1 MNIDDLMCLIKLIVK
16 CGCINIT
23 TNERNAHFYELIV
36 THSQGNEMLRFQAW
50 RDPFAKTYKNNKY
63 TSMQIKYFGRPVAYT
78 CVRKGTVPTSEQR
91 KILKINKLL
100 NDRLKLQQMYNPSHN
115 IAILLETQKIRQ

>member
-1 MNIDDLMCLIKLIVK
+1 MNIDDLMYLIKLIVK

-23 TNERNAHFYELIV
+23 TNERNAHFYELV
-36 THSQGNEMLRFQAW
+36 ATHANGNEMVRFQAW
-50 RDPFAKTYKNNKY
+50 RDPFAKSYRNKKY
-63 TSMQIKYFGRPVAYT
+63 VSMSVNYFGHPVAYT
-78 CVRKGTVPTSEQR
+78 CLRKGTVPTSEQR

>member
-1 MNIDDLMCLIKLIVK
+1 MNIDDLMYLIKLIVK

-23 TNERNAHFYELIV
+23 TNERNAHFYELV
-36 THSQGNEMLRFQAW
+36 ATHANGNKMVSFQAW
-50 RDPFAKTYKNNKY
+50 FDPFAKTYKNNKY
-63 TSMQIKYFGRPVAYT
+63 VSMQIKYFGHPVAYT
-78 CVRKGTVPTSEQR
+78 CLHKGTVPTSEQR

>member
-1 MNIDDLMCLIKLIVK
+1 MDIDFLVYLVELIAK
-16 CGCINIT
+16 CSRINIT
-23 TNERNAHFYELIV
+23 INERNAHFYELV
-36 THSQGNEMLRFQAW
+36 ATHANGNEMVRFQAW
-50 RDPFAKTYKNNKY
+50 RDPFTKSYRNKKY
-63 TSMQIKYFGRPVAYT
+63 VSMSVNYFGHPVAYT
-78 CVRKGTVPTSEQR
+78 CLRKGTVPTSEQR